1 MAKPKKSIRKDQKK
15 SSPKNRLK
23 EMVKQSVQPQ
33 PKAITP
39 PEKSLRKKGNK
50 KSG

>member
-1 MAKPKKSIRKDQKK
+1 MAKATKSIPKDQKK

-23 EMVKQSVQPQ
+23 EMVKQSLQPP
-33 PKAITP
+33 PKAITL